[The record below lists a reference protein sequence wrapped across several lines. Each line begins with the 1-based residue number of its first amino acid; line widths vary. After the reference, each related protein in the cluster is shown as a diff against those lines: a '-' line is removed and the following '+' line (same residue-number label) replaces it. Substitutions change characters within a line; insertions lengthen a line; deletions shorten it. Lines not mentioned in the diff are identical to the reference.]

1 MVNCAGHS
9 MDTTSDVIRSEEEKT
24 RRHFDRFAEQLTT
37 DMYLVLIGLA
47 SSQDIP
53 TLRETV
59 SDRALFEKALI
70 EHEVRLRQL
79 ERKAEPE

>member
-1 MVNCAGHS
+1 M
-9 MDTTSDVIRSEEEKT
+9 
-24 RRHFDRFAEQLTT
+24 T

-47 SSQDIP
+47 SPEDIP

-79 ERKAEPE
+79 EGKDEPG

>member
-1 MVNCAGHS
+1 
-9 MDTTSDVIRSEEEKT
+9 MDSTSDVVRSEEEKT
-24 RRHFDRFAEQLTT
+24 RRHFDRLAGQLMT

-47 SSQDIP
+47 SPEDIP

-79 ERKAEPE
+79 EGKDEPG